1 MVIKRAIPYRAAAA
15 CTILLGAVNL
25 AARGEDI
32 AAGLRVV
39 EGGISQP
46 LTAEPGDPARGRRL
60 AFDRTKGNCLVCH
73 SLPGAE
79 AASPGDLGPD
89 LAGVG
94 ARRTAPELRLRL
106 VDPRRIDP
114 EARMPAFYKTEGLT
128 QVARAFAGKPLL
140 QAQEIEDI
148 VAYLASLQ

>member
-1 MVIKRAIPYRAAAA
+1 MLYRGAAA
-15 CTILLGAVNL
+15 CTILLVAVNL
-25 AARGEDI
+25 ARGEDV
-32 AAGLRVV
+32 AAGLHVV
-39 EGGISQP
+39 DGGITQA

-79 AASPGDLGPD
+79 TASPGDLGPD

-94 ARRTAPELRLRL
+94 ARRTVPELRLRL

-148 VAYLASLQ
+148 VAYLATLQ

>member
-1 MVIKRAIPYRAAAA
+1 MVIKKAWLYGGAAA

-25 AARGEDI
+25 AHGDDV
-32 AAGLRVV
+32 AAGLRVAD
-39 EGGISQP
+39 GGISQP

-94 ARRTAPELRLRL
+94 ARRTVPELRLRM